1 MAIDVGSSAED
12 RNLAADAALTY
23 IDFNNAANAT
33 GIITSVSI
41 YSNVALEGIKVASF
55 YSTGADEFSTRD
67 YASLANQGGAGLT
80 TYTAP
85 TGLSPFEIRTGDY
98 IGIYFS
104 AGQLDVSDGVGSG
117 LYHFGGDG
125 IPCTEQ
131 EFILAPGADHTTSL
145 SATGV
150 QLGSPINIGDAWK
163 DIQNIQIAVGGESRA
178 WKQLCDT
185 EINISD
191 VWKKGVY

>member
-33 GIITSVSI
+33 GIITLVSI
-41 YSNVALEGIKVASF
+41 YSKVALEGIKVASF
-55 YSTGADEFSTRD
+55 YQTALHTFSTRD
-67 YASLANQGGAGLT
+67 YVSLANQGGAGLT

-85 TGLSPFEIRTGDY
+85 TDLSPFEIRTGDY

-131 EFILAPGADHTTSL
+131 GFILAPGADHTTSL

-150 QLGSPINIGDAWK
+150 QLGQINIGDSWK
-163 DIQNIQIAVGGESRA
+163 TIQNIKINVGDD
-178 WKQLCDT
+178 WKQLCDM
-185 EINISD
+185 EINIGD

>member
-1 MAIDVGSSAED
+1 MAIDVGSSAGD
-12 RNLAADAALTY
+12 RALSVSPSLTL

-33 GIITSVSI
+33 GLITSVSI

-55 YSTGADEFSTRD
+55 FSTALHTFSTRD
-67 YASLANQGGAGLT
+67 SVSLANQGGAGLT

-85 TGLSPFEIRTGDY
+85 TDFSPFEIRTGDY
-98 IGIYFS
+98 IGFYCS
-104 AGQLDVSDGVGSG
+104 AGRLDADSGPGSG
-117 LYHFGGDG
+117 IYDFGGDG

-131 EFILAPGADHTTSL
+131 AFILYPGGDDLLSL

-150 QLGSPINIGDAWK
+150 QLGQINIGDAWK
-163 DIQNIQIAVGGESRA
+163 TIQNIQINVGDS
-178 WKQLCDT
+178 WKQLCDM
-185 EINISD
+185 EINIGD